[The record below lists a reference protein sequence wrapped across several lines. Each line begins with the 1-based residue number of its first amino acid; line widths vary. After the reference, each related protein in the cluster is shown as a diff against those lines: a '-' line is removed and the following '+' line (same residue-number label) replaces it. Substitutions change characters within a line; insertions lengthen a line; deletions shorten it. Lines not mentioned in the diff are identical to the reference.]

1 MDAEEDWK
9 ALKESLTDGFEKV
22 EKGVEEDWEA
32 VKDVAKEDWN
42 AVKEAAKED
51 WEMAK
56 EGTKE
61 GWKTIKEEAEKDWD
75 KMDLD
80 WNKRPLS
87 DSEESKES
95 HEVESI
101 GERLNIQIIS
111 HQSWLFSLR
120 VIMTLL
126 QTSKWSPR
134 TTLMNLKRT

>member
-1 MDAEEDWK
+1 
-9 ALKESLTDGFEKV
+9 
-22 EKGVEEDWEA
+22 
-32 VKDVAKEDWN
+32 
-42 AVKEAAKED
+42 
-51 WEMAK
+51 MAK

-87 DSEESKES
+87 DSEESNES
-95 HEVESI
+95 NEIVRK

-120 VIMTLL
+120 VIMILL
-126 QTSKWSPR
+126 QTSKWSQR
-134 TTLMNLKRT
+134 TTLMTLKRI